1 MNEFEKKNVVC
12 CNTTALNFNNFNR
25 KYTLYLLNYLCWG
38 AMMNFILFSTSQ
50 YARILQKCNLGKA
63 HSLSGWSLKS
73 ILFWICKKWLD
84 FQMQRVLTMHQLSE
98 FENLIFRHFLTH
110 CASIRKRG
118 KEIKNGICEI
128 SQISFKFCNEY
139 HQGLTNP
146 W

>member
-1 MNEFEKKNVVC
+1 MAGPQIIFDHFFKSNLTHQQNIAFLCAILMDDLTKTKWGQIRDDEWIWKKNVVC

-25 KYTLYLLNYLCWG
+25 KYTLYLLHNLCWG

-84 FQMQRVLTMHQLSE
+84 FQRQRCWLCT
-98 FENLIFRHFLTH
+98 IIRHLK
-110 CASIRKRG
+110 I
-118 KEIKNGICEI
+118 
-128 SQISFKFCNEY
+128 
-139 HQGLTNP
+139 
-146 W
+146 